1 MLRAENLGKRFQ
13 SRWIF
18 RHIDFDLQPGDR
30 LLIRGRNGSGKS
42 TLLKV
47 IAGLIPASE
56 GKILRPPGE
65 VPKSLG
71 YAALDLA
78 LYPALT
84 GREILQLGET
94 LRGLKSSAQE
104 DLERVGLR
112 GAEDQ
117 LVGKYSSGMRARLKL
132 ALALQTEPPCL
143 LLDEPTTALD
153 ETGRV
158 LVRNLVQEYSGIVL
172 IGTNDPADV
181 VMGNLELN
189 LDG

>member
-13 SRWIF
+13 NRWIF
-18 RHIDFDLQPGDR
+18 RQIDFDLQPGDR

-56 GKILRPPGE
+56 GKIVRPEGD
-65 VPKSLG
+65 VPKTIG

-78 LYPALT
+78 VYPALT
-84 GREILQLGET
+84 GREILEFGEA
-94 LRGLKSSAQE
+94 LRGIPSAAQA
-104 DLERVGLR
+104 DLERVGLK

-132 ALALQTEPPCL
+132 AIALQAKPPCL

-153 ETGRV
+153 EFGRS
-158 LVRNLVQEYSGIVL
+158 LVRSIVHDYPGIVL
-172 IGTNDPADV
+172 IGTNDPADL